1 MVRRLFAG
9 VLCALVA
16 TAGLQGAAGAQDA
29 PPAAPPD
36 TGPTI
41 AGPITG
47 GGGVPI
53 VFSGQPADVLV
64 GRETFDLASVGYV
77 QEEYFLTG
85 TADAYAPAAG
95 SMLTP
100 DGRWA
105 VEPTSSAPYT
115 TRIVV
120 NRPERRRDFNGTVV
134 VEWLNVSGGADAS
147 PDWMHTHVELI
158 RRGYAWVGV
167 SAQAVGV
174 NGLKGVPPQGDPV
187 RYADLSHPGDSYS
200 YDIYSQAGQVIR
212 DSSDDVLG
220 GLRPRRLLAAGESQS
235 AGRMVTYIDA
245 VHPIA
250 GVYGGFLVHSRSAG
264 SAPLSQPP
272 LPAVPTPSPTL
283 IRDDLDVPVLA
294 FNTETDT
301 GSVLTRQPDTARY
314 RLWEVAGT
322 AHFDQYGLMG
332 GATDTGRQSSV
343 TAWFDSMLH
352 PTNQPSPGFTCGSPI
367 NSGPQTFVLRAAV
380 AHLDRWVARGTPP
393 PVGPR
398 WETVSTAPVTYA
410 VDADGIVR
418 GGIRTPAVDAPV
430 ALLSGLGQTG
440 TTFCFLFGTTT
451 PFTPEQLAAR
461 YGTPGGFVRAWGRT
475 TWDATAAG
483 FLVPE
488 DAVHLF
494 VAGAQAG
501 ILR

>member
-1 MVRRLFAG
+1 M
-9 VLCALVA
+9 
-16 TAGLQGAAGAQDA
+16 
-29 PPAAPPD
+29 
-36 TGPTI
+36 
-41 AGPITG
+41 
-47 GGGVPI
+47 
-53 VFSGQPADVLV
+53 
-64 GRETFDLASVGYV
+64 
-77 QEEYFLTG
+77 
-85 TADAYAPAAG
+85 
-95 SMLTP
+95 
-100 DGRWA
+100 
-105 VEPTSSAPYT
+105 
-115 TRIVV
+115 
-120 NRPERRRDFNGTVV
+120 V

-212 DSSDDVLG
+212 DASDAVLG
-220 GLRPRRLLAAGESQS
+220 GLRPRRMLAAGESQS

-245 VHPIA
+245 VHPVA
-250 GVYGGFLVHSRSAG
+250 GVYDGFLVHSRSSG

-301 GSVLTRQPDTARY
+301 GSVLARQPDSARY

-393 PVGPR
+393 PIGPR
-398 WETVSTAPVTYA
+398 WETVSTAPVT
-410 VDADGIVR
+410 VR
-418 GGIRTPAVDAPV
+418 GRRRRHRARRHPHAGRGRPGSRSSAGSARPGRPSASSSGRRRPSPPSSSRPGTGRPAAS
-430 ALLSGLGQTG
+430 SGPGAG
-440 TTFCFLFGTTT
+440 
-451 PFTPEQLAAR
+451 R
-461 YGTPGGFVRAWGRT
+461 RGTPPRP
-475 TWDATAAG
+475 G

-488 DAVHLF
+488 DAVHLV

>member
-1 MVRRLFAG
+1 M
-9 VLCALVA
+9 
-16 TAGLQGAAGAQDA
+16 
-29 PPAAPPD
+29 
-36 TGPTI
+36 
-41 AGPITG
+41 
-47 GGGVPI
+47 
-53 VFSGQPADVLV
+53 
-64 GRETFDLASVGYV
+64 
-77 QEEYFLTG
+77 
-85 TADAYAPAAG
+85 
-95 SMLTP
+95 
-100 DGRWA
+100 
-105 VEPTSSAPYT
+105 
-115 TRIVV
+115 
-120 NRPERRRDFNGTVV
+120 V

-212 DSSDDVLG
+212 DRPTRARRPASPPPARG
-220 GLRPRRLLAAGESQS
+220 GRVAVGRSHGHLHRRGAPGRRRVRRVPRAQPA
-235 AGRMVTYIDA
+235 
-245 VHPIA
+245 
-250 GVYGGFLVHSRSAG
+250 AG

-301 GSVLTRQPDTARY
+301 GSVLARQPDSARY

-322 AHFDQYGLMG
+322 ADFDQYGLMG

-393 PVGPR
+393 PIGPR

-451 PFTPEQLAAR
+451 PFTPEQLEAR
-461 YGTPGGFVRAWGRT
+461 YGTPGGFVWAWGRA